1 MAGQPVGRGRANL
14 RRLTLLFVALGVA
27 GLGLRYWHDASRL
40 FWTDEAI
47 TALRAAGHTNREVA
61 SALVDGRVHAVRDL
75 MRYVDAP
82 NARPLGDV
90 VRSLALDDAQH
101 PPLYYLATG
110 AWMRIFGSSIAS
122 LRWPALIFGLLA
134 PFAIAWFAFE
144 LYGTRIAAA
153 LGFALSGLSPLLVI
167 YSQEAREYGLWATFV
182 ALASALF
189 LRAAR
194 RNEHGRWIAY
204 AACATAGL
212 YTDVLFATVLVSHAA
227 YALWRLRGTRLAA
240 FAASAAVALL
250 AFAPWAVVMW
260 QGRATVDRANL
271 WTASPWPFSAL
282 AAKWAFGAGSAFFDL
297 EYQNGAYAF
306 VLGPILILA
315 ACAVVWNVAR
325 APARI
330 RRLTAALLAAPF
342 GLLFLPDLILHAHR
356 SSVTRYGI
364 ALWIALLVCTA
375 GFLAHRLRVTRSRPA
390 WVALTFALVAAAGIS
405 SAADVQA
412 PVGWDNRQDAAMP
425 QMARVVNAARDPL
438 VVVPERWTRA
448 LDLAFYL
455 KPEVRLMLL
464 PSSSSA
470 ELEGASG
477 ITFILEP
484 DSEAQGFRARSG
496 ADRLQRVVAAA
507 RLNAQV
513 MRLRG
518 AGSDPDAL
526 SLWRFSPPPP
536 RHVRAASPPQ
546 ASRVRAEHLRLR
558 SRS

>member
-27 GLGLRYWHDASRL
+27 GLGLRYWHDSSRV

-47 TALRAAGHTNREVA
+47 TALRSAGHTNREVA
-61 SALVDGRVHAVRDL
+61 TALVDGRVHAARDL

-110 AWMRIFGSSIAS
+110 LWMRIFGSSIAS
-122 LRWPALIFGLLA
+122 LRWPALIFGLLT
-134 PFAIAWFAFE
+134 PFAIAWLAFE

-194 RNEHGRWIAY
+194 TNERGRWIAY
-204 AACATAGL
+204 AACAAAGL
-212 YTDVLFATVLVSHAA
+212 YTDVLFATVLASHAA
-227 YALWRLRGTRLAA
+227 YALWRLRGTRFAA
-240 FAASAAVALL
+240 FAASAALALL
-250 AFAPWAVVMW
+250 AFAPWAVVIW

-271 WTASPWPFSAL
+271 WTASAWPFSAL

-297 EYQNGAYAF
+297 EYQHGAYDL
-306 VLGPILILA
+306 VLAPILILV

-330 RRLTAALLAAPF
+330 RQLTVALLAAPV

-364 ALWIALLVCTA
+364 ALWTALLVCTA
-375 GFLAHRLRVTRSRPA
+375 GFLAHRLRASRSRPLWA
-390 WVALTFALVAAAGIS
+390 AVTFALLAAAGVS
-405 SAADVQA
+405 SAVDVRT
-412 PVGWDNRQDAAMP
+412 PVGWDNRQDAATP
-425 QMARVVNAARDPL
+425 QIAGVVNAARDPL

-455 KPEVRLMLL
+455 KPDVRLLLL
-464 PSSSSA
+464 PSSSNV
-470 ELEGASG
+470 EPEPRGG
-477 ITFILEP
+477 ITFVLEP
-484 DSEAQGFRARSG
+484 DSEAQAFQARSG

-507 RLNAQV
+507 PPNAQV
-513 MRLRG
+513 TRLRG
-518 AGSDPDAL
+518 AGADPDAL
-526 SLWRFSPPPP
+526 SLWRLSPPSTQ
-536 RHVRAASPPQ
+536 HARAALPLH
-546 ASRVRAEHLRLR
+546 ASRVRAEHLGLR